1 MIARMNMFLSKMMTV
16 VSDNGVNV
24 GEEVI
29 SASENTVSGNSVSE
43 NVIAEIAGE
52 LTENLNAFQRFMK
65 KAPETLLAFAIKA
78 AIVLALFFVGSRLI
92 KLVRFLLK
100 KSLNKAGVEK
110 GISQFFDSFVKVV
123 LYVLLIIGI
132 ASYFGF
138 QTTSLVAIVGSAGV
152 TIALALQGSLSN
164 FTGGVLI
171 LLLKPFK
178 VGDYIKEDNKG
189 NEGTVVEIHMFF
201 TKLCTVDDRIV
212 ILPNGSLANTS
223 LTNYSLSPNR
233 RIMLKVGI
241 SYGSDI
247 KLAKKIIK
255 KAMESDDRILKNEPI
270 QVFVD
275 GLDESQV
282 TIGYRCVV
290 ENVHYWEVSWGL
302 QEHIKEALEEAGIE
316 IPFNQL
322 DVHVDN
328 K

>member
-1 MIARMNMFLSKMMTV
+1 MLTSILAGVKHLLHTV
-16 VSDNGVNV
+16 SEGGATVSDDLVAV
-24 GEEVI
+24 
-29 SASENTVSGNSVSE
+29 SENSVSSD
-43 NVIAEIAGE
+43 NAIKEIAQDIS
-52 LTENLNAFQRFMK
+52 ENLSAFQKFMK

-78 AIVLALFFVGSRLI
+78 AIVLVLFFIGTRLI

-100 KSLNKAGVEK
+100 KSLSKAGVEK
-110 GISQFFDSFVKVV
+110 GAKQFLDSFVKVA
-123 LYVLLIIGI
+123 LYVLLIFGI

-138 QTTSLVAIVGSAGV
+138 QTTSLVAILGSAGV
-152 TIALALQGSLSN
+152 TLALALQGSLSN

-189 NEGTVVEIHMFF
+189 NEGVVIEIHMFF
-201 TKLCTVDDRIV
+201 TKLRTVDGRIV

-223 LTNYSLSPNR
+223 LVNYSLSPNR
-233 RIMLKVGI
+233 KIMLRVGI

-247 KLAKKIIK
+247 KIAKKVIK
-255 KAMESDDRILKNEPI
+255 RVIVEDERVIKEEPM
-270 QVFVD
+270 QVMVE

-290 ENVHYWEVSWGL
+290 ENALYWEVSWSL
-302 QEHIKEALEEAGIE
+302 QERIKNALEEAGIV

-322 DVHVDN
+322 DVHIEQEQ